1 MAKKSFT
8 IRKSKNG
15 IVTIKSGGY
24 IESIDVR
31 DKTPPQKFERI
42 RWAILTA
49 GFAFTE
55 DVEKMVRKEL
65 GM

>member
-1 MAKKSFT
+1 MAKKTFT
-8 IRKSKNG
+8 IRKSQSG

-24 IESIDVR
+24 IESIDLR
-31 DKTPPQKFERI
+31 DKRPPEKFEAV

-55 DVEKMVRKEL
+55 EVEKIVRKEL
-65 GM
+65 EM